1 VPATK
6 VFRVLSIDLASGE
19 VSRKEIADPDFIT
32 KYLGGR
38 GLATELL
45 LDETDPAIDPYDPE
59 SPIIFAPGA
68 LTGTFVPSSG
78 RTSVIFKSPATNR
91 FFKTNVGG
99 HFGAQL
105 KFAAIDLLVVKGK
118 SDHPVWIRIADED
131 VSIEDASHLWGQDVR
146 ECNRLIREEM
156 DDPEVQLACIGP
168 AGENGV
174 LYASIQVSLY
184 NSAARGGGG
193 ALMGCKKLKAIAV
206 SGSRSVEVAQ
216 PEQFRQVVARLWN
229 KMKLAPGVKPL
240 SDYGTSIGIEFTN
253 AIVAFPVRNFQES
266 SIEDVWYLTGN
277 YLVEGGFL
285 KRKVSCF
292 SCPVACHRFVT
303 VDQGKYRG
311 TFTGGP
317 EYETLSALG
326 GGCGSTDTAGVIK
339 ANELCNILGLDTIST
354 GACIQWLLECKQR
367 GIVTDQDAGGLDLSW
382 GNSETVIELVRMIAF
397 RKGIGE
403 LLAKGLKSASQ
414 EMGQGS
420 FQWAV
425 QANGLE
431 QSRIETRS
439 AFGYAL
445 AFAINSRG
453 PDHLNTECLAEFGG
467 SEEARA
473 LIKRITGSEEY
484 ANPYTTDKRAEI
496 VRWHEDVYAASDCL
510 GICAFATTAQY
521 WIDEQDLA
529 ELYRYYTGYEMGA
542 ERLMEAGRRIIT
554 MERLFNAALGVTR
567 ADDILPYRLMHET
580 QKGAVHGQAV
590 NSEEMLDRMKD
601 DYYRLHRWDLKT
613 GLPTAETLE
622 KLGLG
627 ELAGKL
633 RKETGI

>member
-6 VFRVLSIDLASGE
+6 VFKVLTIDLSSGN
-19 VSRKEIADPDFIT
+19 VSRKEIADPDFIA

-38 GLATELL
+38 GIATELL
-45 LDETDPAIDPYDPE
+45 LEAMDPDD
-59 SPIIFAPGA
+59 PIIFAPGV

-105 KFAAIDLLVVKGK
+105 KFAGIDLLVVKGK
-118 SDHPVWIRIADED
+118 SDHPVSIYIADEN
-131 VSIEDASHLWGQDVR
+131 VSIVDASHLWGKDVR
-146 ECNRLIREEM
+146 ECNRLVREEM

-174 LYASIQVSLY
+174 LYATIQVSLY

-193 ALMGCKKLKAIAV
+193 ALMGRKKLKAIAV
-206 SGSRSVEVAQ
+206 CGSRSVEVAQ
-216 PEQFRQVVARLWN
+216 PEQFRQGVARIWN
-229 KMKLAPGVKPL
+229 KMKLSPGVKPL
-240 SDYGTSIGIEFTN
+240 SDYGTSIGIEFTDS
-253 AIVAFPVRNFQES
+253 IGAFPVRNFQES
-266 SIEDVWYLTGN
+266 SIEDVRYLTGQ

-303 VDQGKYRG
+303 VDKGKYRG

-367 GIVTDQDAGGLDLSW
+367 GIVTDRDAGGLDLSW
-382 GNSETVIELVRMIAF
+382 GNMETVIELVRMIAF
-397 RKGIGE
+397 REGIGD
-403 LLAKGLKSASQ
+403 LLAKGLKIASQ
-414 EMGQGS
+414 EMGRDS
-420 FQWAV
+420 YQWAV

-431 QSRIETRS
+431 QSRVETRS
-439 AFGYAL
+439 TFAYAL

-496 VRWHEDVYAASDCL
+496 VRWHEDIYAASDCL

-529 ELYRYYTGYEMGA
+529 DLFRCYTGFEMGA

-554 MERLFNAALGVTR
+554 MERLFNADVGVTR
-567 ADDILPYRLMHET
+567 ADDILPYRLMHEV
-580 QKGAVHGQAV
+580 QKGAAHEPAI

-601 DYYRLHRWDLKT
+601 DYYRLHHWDLKT

-627 ELAGKL
+627 EFAGKL
-633 RKETGI
+633 RR